1 MLALYIACMYNVH
14 ICIHSCMYIC
24 MCVYN
29 VWLFVHLRV
38 QECIELQI
46 WAGWVKSEGSR
57 VIVSGPHDI
66 ASRSMEENS
75 RHPTTL
81 IFSFRLCLCLSL
93 FRYACVTASMYTY
106 VSLSHSLIPP
116 TLCVCM
122 SVPVVFLWPASSV
135 INDGK
140 VLLHS
145 NTISLYCRHISPT
158 SNFLICVFVLF
169 GKHSVS
175 PMIKSY
181 PNKSNQM

>member
-1 MLALYIACMYNVH
+1 MTLPLGVWTRTPWQTPYNIDFLFPFMSLSFSVSV
-14 ICIHSCMYIC
+14 CLRHSLN
-24 MCVYN
+24 VY
-29 VWLFVHLRV
+29 LR
-38 QECIELQI
+38 L
-46 WAGWVKSEGSR
+46 
-57 VIVSGPHDI
+57 
-66 ASRSMEENS
+66 
-75 RHPTTL
+75 
-81 IFSFRLCLCLSL
+81 
-93 FRYACVTASMYTY
+93 
-106 VSLSHSLIPP
+106 SLSHSLIPP

>member
-1 MLALYIACMYNVH
+1 M
-14 ICIHSCMYIC
+14 
-24 MCVYN
+24 
-29 VWLFVHLRV
+29 
-38 QECIELQI
+38 
-46 WAGWVKSEGSR
+46 
-57 VIVSGPHDI
+57 IVSGPHDI
-66 ASRSMEENS
+66 ASRSMDENS

-106 VSLSHSLIPP
+106 VSLSLSHSLIPP

-158 SNFLICVFVLF
+158 SNFLIIFMCVCFIWQAF
-169 GKHSVS
+169 GFSYDKILSKQIKSDV
-175 PMIKSY
+175 IKSY
-181 PNKSNQM
+181 SL